1 MDFSFPARL
10 VYPAAISLAFPVTLL
25 LVTRVGSL
33 RSHNAA
39 QFLAGALLQMLL
51 WVAGSLLL
59 PDGYRPASLSDWA
72 CAGLAVSCALL
83 FYLEVWAL
91 LSRGYTLSML
101 LTLLRAER
109 PLSSEELAR
118 KYRGGA
124 GLDWVMQHR
133 VGGLEAT
140 GLVRSEREHLAL
152 TRPLGTL
159 IAVAYRVAIAVFGLR
174 RTG

>member
-10 VYPAAISLAFPVTLL
+10 IYPAVISLIFPITLL
-25 LVTRVGSL
+25 LVTRVKSL
-33 RSHNAA
+33 RSRNAA
-39 QFLAGALLQMLL
+39 QFLAGALLQLLL
-51 WVAGSLLL
+51 WVLGSLVLS
-59 PDGYRPASLSDWA
+59 DGYRPDSVRDWA
-72 CAGLAVSCALL
+72 CAGLVVSCGLL

-109 PLSSEELAR
+109 PLSTEELAR

-124 GLDWVMQHR
+124 GLNWVMQHR
-133 VGGLEAT
+133 VGGLEAS
-140 GLVRSEREHLAL
+140 GLVRPEGACLTL
-152 TRPLGTL
+152 TRPLGAL
-159 IAVAYRVAIAVFGLR
+159 IVVAYQVAIAVFGLR

>member
-1 MDFSFPARL
+1 MDFSVPARL
-10 VYPAAISLAFPVTLL
+10 IYPAAISLTFPITLL
-25 LVTRVGSL
+25 LVTRVDSL
-33 RSHNAA
+33 RSRNAA
-39 QFLAGALLQMLL
+39 QFLAGALLQLLL
-51 WVAGSLLL
+51 WVLGSLVL
-59 PDGYRPASLSDWA
+59 PDGYRPDSLWDWA
-72 CAGLAVSCALL
+72 CAGMFVSCALL

-133 VGGLEAT
+133 VGGLEAA
-140 GLVRSEREHLAL
+140 GLVRSERDCLAL
-152 TRPLGTL
+152 TRPFGALV
-159 IAVAYRVAIAVFGLR
+159 AVAYQVAIAVFGLR